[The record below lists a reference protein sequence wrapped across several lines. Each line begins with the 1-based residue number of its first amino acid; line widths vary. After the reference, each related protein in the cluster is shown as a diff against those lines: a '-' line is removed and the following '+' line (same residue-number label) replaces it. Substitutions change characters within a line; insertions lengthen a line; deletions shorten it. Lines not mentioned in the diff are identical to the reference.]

1 MKGRKRKLLFTTTAA
16 AIVLLGSI
24 ALMAVMPLIKLN
36 GVSKTADPDE
46 VLRLHIIANSDSD
59 KDQQIKLLVRDAVLE
74 YERTTSTAL
83 AVTDVNDAEIQL
95 KANGQ
100 DLLNTVRTVLNE
112 NEAPYD
118 AQLVIGD
125 FDFPDRVYVDKV
137 YPAGVYRAVRILLGD
152 AEGKNWWCV
161 MFPPLCIVDAKDA
174 EIESSEPIRFESLVV
189 RAFNFIKLHIF
200 GSQEK

>member
-46 VLRLHIIANSDSD
+46 VLRLHIIANSDSE
-59 KDQQIKLLVRDAVLE
+59 KAQQIKLLVRDAVLE

-125 FDFPDRVYVDKV
+125 FDFPDRVYGDKV
-137 YPAGVYRAVRILLGD
+137 YPSGVYRAVRILLGD

>member
-46 VLRLHIIANSDSD
+46 VLRLHIIANSDSEE
-59 KDQQIKLLVRDAVLE
+59 DQQIKLLVRDAVLE
-74 YERTTSTAL
+74 YERTTSTVL

-125 FDFPDRVYVDKV
+125 FDFPDRVYGDKV
-137 YPAGVYRAVRILLGD
+137 YPSGVYRAVRILIGD

>member
-1 MKGRKRKLLFTTTAA
+1 MKGRKSKLLFTTTAA
-16 AIVLLGSI
+16 AIVLMGSI
-24 ALMAVMPLIKLN
+24 ALMAVIPLIKLN
-36 GVSKTADPDE
+36 AGSKTADPDE

-125 FDFPDRVYVDKV
+125 FDFPDREYGDKV

-174 EIESSEPIRFESLVV
+174 EIESNEPIRFESLVV

>member
-46 VLRLHIIANSDSD
+46 VLRLHIIANSDSEE
-59 KDQQIKLLVRDAVLE
+59 DQQIKLLVRDAVLE
-74 YERTTSTAL
+74 YERTTSTVL

-100 DLLNTVRTVLNE
+100 DLLNTVRTVLYE

-118 AQLVIGD
+118 AQLGIGD
-125 FDFPDRVYVDKV
+125 WEFPDRV
-137 YPAGVYRAVRILLGD
+137 
-152 AEGKNWWCV
+152 
-161 MFPPLCIVDAKDA
+161 
-174 EIESSEPIRFESLVV
+174 
-189 RAFNFIKLHIF
+189 
-200 GSQEK
+200 

>member
-1 MKGRKRKLLFTTTAA
+1 MKGRKSKLLFTTTAA
-16 AIVLLGSI
+16 AIVLMGSI
-24 ALMAVMPLIKLN
+24 ALMAVIPLIKLN
-36 GVSKTADPDE
+36 AGSKTADPDE
-46 VLRLHIIANSDSD
+46 VLRLHIIANSDSEE
-59 KDQQIKLLVRDAVLE
+59 DQQIKLLVRDAVLE
-74 YERTTSTAL
+74 YERTTSTVL
-83 AVTDVNDAEIQL
+83 AVADVNDAETQL

-100 DLLNTVRTVLNE
+100 DLLNTVRTVLYE

-125 FDFPDRVYVDKV
+125 FDFPDRVYGDKV
-137 YPAGVYRAVRILLGD
+137 YPSGVYRAVRILLGD

>member
-46 VLRLHIIANSDSD
+46 VLRLHIIANSDSEE
-59 KDQQIKLLVRDAVLE
+59 DQQIKLLVRDAVLE
-74 YERTTSTAL
+74 YERTTSTVL

-125 FDFPDRVYVDKV
+125 FDFPDRVYGDKV
-137 YPAGVYRAVRILLGD
+137 YPSGVYRAVRILLGD

>member
-1 MKGRKRKLLFTTTAA
+1 MKGRKSKLLFTTTAA
-16 AIVLLGSI
+16 AIVLMGSI
-24 ALMAVMPLIKLN
+24 ALMAVIPLIKLN
-36 GVSKTADPDE
+36 AGSKTADPDE
-46 VLRLHIIANSDSD
+46 VLRLHIIANSDSE

-125 FDFPDRVYVDKV
+125 FDFPDRVYGDTV
-137 YPAGVYRAVRILLGD
+137 YPDGVYRAVRILLGD

>member
-46 VLRLHIIANSDSD
+46 VLRLHIIANSDSEE
-59 KDQQIKLLVRDAVLE
+59 DQQIKLLVRDAVLE
-74 YERTTSTAL
+74 YERTTSTVL
-83 AVTDVNDAEIQL
+83 AVTDINDAEIQL

-100 DLLNTVRTVLNE
+100 DLLNTVRTVLYE

-125 FDFPDRVYVDKV
+125 FDFPDRVYGDKV
-137 YPAGVYRAVRILLGD
+137 YPSGVYRAVRILLGD

>member
-46 VLRLHIIANSDSD
+46 VLRLHIIANSDSEE
-59 KDQQIKLLVRDAVLE
+59 DQQIKLLVRDAVLE
-74 YERTTSTAL
+74 YERTTSTVL

-125 FDFPDRVYVDKV
+125 FDFPDRVYSDKV

>member
-46 VLRLHIIANSDSD
+46 VLRLHIIANSDSE

-74 YERTTSTAL
+74 YERTTSTVL

-100 DLLNTVRTVLNE
+100 DLLNTVRTVLYE

-125 FDFPDRVYVDKV
+125 FDFPDRVYGDKV
-137 YPAGVYRAVRILLGD
+137 YPSGVYRAVRILLGD

>member
-46 VLRLHIIANSDSD
+46 VLRLHIIANSDSEE
-59 KDQQIKLLVRDAVLE
+59 DQQIKLLVRDAVLE
-74 YERTTSTAL
+74 YERTTSTVL

-95 KANGQ
+95 IANGQ
-100 DLLNTVRTVLNE
+100 DLLNTVRTVLYE

-125 FDFPDRVYVDKV
+125 FDFPDRVYGDKV
-137 YPAGVYRAVRILLGD
+137 YPSGVYRAVRILLGD

>member
-46 VLRLHIIANSDSD
+46 VLRLHIIANSDSEE
-59 KDQQIKLLVRDAVLE
+59 DQQIKLLVRDAVLE
-74 YERTTSTAL
+74 YERTTSTVL

-100 DLLNTVRTVLNE
+100 DLLNTVRTVLYE
-112 NEAPYD
+112 N
-118 AQLVIGD
+118 
-125 FDFPDRVYVDKV
+125 
-137 YPAGVYRAVRILLGD
+137 
-152 AEGKNWWCV
+152 
-161 MFPPLCIVDAKDA
+161 
-174 EIESSEPIRFESLVV
+174 
-189 RAFNFIKLHIF
+189 
-200 GSQEK
+200 

>member
-1 MKGRKRKLLFTTTAA
+1 MKGRKSKLLFTTTAA

-46 VLRLHIIANSDSD
+46 VLRLHIIANSDSEE
-59 KDQQIKLLVRDAVLE
+59 DQQIKLLVRDAVLE
-74 YERTTSTAL
+74 YERTTSTVL
-83 AVTDVNDAEIQL
+83 AVADVNDAEIQL
-95 KANGQ
+95 KTNGQ

-125 FDFPDRVYVDKV
+125 FDFPDRVYGDKV

>member
-46 VLRLHIIANSDSD
+46 VLRLHIIANSDSEE
-59 KDQQIKLLVRDAVLE
+59 DQQIKLLVRDAVLE
-74 YERTTSTAL
+74 YERTTSTVL

-125 FDFPDRVYVDKV
+125 FDFPARVYGDKV

>member
-1 MKGRKRKLLFTTTAA
+1 MKDRKSKLLFTTTAA

-46 VLRLHIIANSDSD
+46 VLRLHIIANSDSEE
-59 KDQQIKLLVRDAVLE
+59 DQQIKLLVRDAVLE
-74 YERTTSTAL
+74 YERTTSTVL

-100 DLLNTVRTVLNE
+100 DLLNTVRTVLYE

-125 FDFPDRVYVDKV
+125 FDFPDRVYGDKV
-137 YPAGVYRAVRILLGD
+137 YPSGVYRAVRILLGD

>member
-46 VLRLHIIANSDSD
+46 VLRLHIIANSDSEE
-59 KDQQIKLLVRDAVLE
+59 DQQIKLLVRDAVLE
-74 YERTTSTAL
+74 YERTTSTVL

-100 DLLNTVRTVLNE
+100 DLLNTVRTVLYE

-125 FDFPDRVYVDKV
+125 FDFPDRVYGDKV
-137 YPAGVYRAVRILLGD
+137 YPSGVYRAVRILLGD